1 MDIQVDCKWFG
12 KLQLTTCKPLEP
24 SRVKKI
30 PVGTDL
36 VLEVLE
42 TRWNRRNTETFDTKL
57 YGKTYGDKVC

>member
-1 MDIQVDCKWFG
+1 MWGYLKIQM
-12 KLQLTTCKPLEP
+12 TYKPLGP

-30 PVGTDL
+30 PIGTDL

-42 TRWNRRNTETFDTKL
+42 KRWNRRNTEIFNTKM